1 MNTQIIP
8 AIGTTSSPCPSY
20 PAQRTLLGCM
30 NPIIA
35 GVNQLGTSHSQVP
48 AQAGLPSIQ
57 DGLNLV
63 LNGINKNP
71 GATSPAGNPGFRRG
85 LELLRDNFSA
95 ALVPTTGAVDRLYG
109 AIVTSVQPGGAASCL
124 SVCQQT
130 AGVVIEGNPVEPAA
144 PDKSLRKQITE
155 ARDSINQ
162 LLAGLGSATDVPT
175 GNPATTTITGG
186 LNGVNGGLSSAIT
199 AIVQAGGLLDGVTG
213 IRSGLVQLR
222 GGLTNADA
230 NGGTSNP
237 RCNPSVTPPGAGYC
251 GFTEGLAQ
259 LVAGLN
265 QAVAGL
271 GQLDAGAEQASAG
284 AGDLAAGIATAG
296 DGAAQLSAGLKQVGQ
311 KVPAA
316 VDGANQ
322 LADGSEKV
330 AAGANQLA
338 TGLNDQ
344 LAPGA
349 EELAAGLGSLQ
360 PAADGAQQLSD
371 GLVQAKDG
379 NQQIV
384 DGSGELSKRG
394 SKKLVEAGDATAREF
409 AKEYAVMQ
417 ALNVKGAESSTP
429 FGAPTGSTDNRAAYD
444 ITIAPVGHAGGSN
457 NAGRGLVALVVLGAG
472 AFLATMVRARFA

>member
-1 MNTQIIP
+1 
-8 AIGTTSSPCPSY
+8 
-20 PAQRTLLGCM
+20 
-30 NPIIA
+30 
-35 GVNQLGTSHSQVP
+35 V
-48 AQAGLPSIQ
+48 
-57 DGLNLV
+57 
-63 LNGINKNP
+63 P
-71 GATSPAGNPGFRRG
+71 GASIDQLIGGVTAARATAGCQTDQVCVGTLTAVLGGLSGSPTSLKEQTQAANGG
-85 LELLRDNFSA
+85 LLQVL
-95 ALVPTTGAVDRLYG
+95 GG
-109 AIVTSVQPGGAASCL
+109 IGAANDL
-124 SVCQQT
+124 S
-130 AGVVIEGNPVEPAA
+130 
-144 PDKSLRKQITE
+144 S
-155 ARDSINQ
+155 
-162 LLAGLGSATDVPT
+162 
-175 GNPATTTITGG
+175 TTLNGG
-186 LNGVNGGLSSAIT
+186 LNQV
-199 AIVQAGGLLDGVTG
+199 AGGLALTVSQVNNNLLVGLQGINTG
-213 IRSGLVQLR
+213 LQTLR
-222 GGLTNADA
+222 AGLTNADF

-237 RCNPSVTPPGAGYC
+237 RCSTAVTPPKAGYC

-316 VDGANQ
+316 VDGADQ

-330 AAGANQLA
+330 AAGANKLA
-338 TGLNDQ
+338 DGLNDQ

-349 EELAAGLGSLQ
+349 NELAAGLGSLQ
-360 PAADGAQQLSD
+360 AAADGAQQLSD

-417 ALNVKGAESSTP
+417 ALNVKGAENGMP
-429 FGAPTGSTDNRAAYD
+429 FGAAAGSSDNRGAYD
-444 ITIAPVGHAGGSN
+444 ITIAPVGHVGGSN